1 MSNFSLL
8 RSEASPQEIFC
19 HLHGSGPSILRT
31 FEAAMRSP
39 SELSRGERE
48 LIATFI
54 SAMNG
59 CRYCYLSHAEVA
71 RAYGEADDLIE
82 AALSGVISQF
92 PEKLQVIFSLAEKIA
107 ISAHSI
113 SKKEIE
119 LTIAKGW
126 KEQTALDVIF
136 VVSCFSL
143 INRLVS
149 AAGIEP
155 LPLERNIEVGNYI
168 AKNGYYQENQKK

>member
-1 MSNFSLL
+1 MSNFSFL
-8 RSEASPQEIFC
+8 RPEASPQEIFG
-19 HLHGSGPSILRT
+19 HLHDSGPSILRT
-31 FEAAMRSP
+31 FESAMRGP
-39 SELSRGERE
+39 SELSPGERE
-48 LIATFI
+48 LIAVFI
-54 SAMNG
+54 SSINR

-92 PEKLQVIFSLAEKIA
+92 PKKLQVIFSLAKKVTLN
-107 ISAHSI
+107 AHSI
-113 SKKEIE
+113 SRNDIE
-119 LTIAKGW
+119 SFVVGGW

-143 INRLVS
+143 INCLVS

-155 LPLERNIEVGNYI
+155 LSHQGNVE
-168 AKNGYYQENQKK
+168 AGQFLAQNGYYQERQ